1 MEYASHVVAAWMPFQ
16 RTTKFPIINGAGWF
30 KLCTINDR
38 CSVCFLYSNATFTN
52 VIPATYAVCA
62 SKYDNLNLVDC
73 KLIAGESGGNYSNNI
88 KYKIE
93 NDALHFWVRG
103 SAVSP
108 STLVVLTGN
117 LIVDGTIENPPSDA
131 IQPSF

>member
-1 MEYASHVVAAWMPFQ
+1 MPFQ
-16 RTTKFPIINGAGWF
+16 KITRFPINDAMWF

-38 CSVCFLYSNATFTN
+38 HSVCFLYSNVTYTN

-62 SKYDNLNLVDC
+62 SKYDNLNIVDC
-73 KLIAGESGGNYSNNI
+73 KLIAGESGSTYGNNI

-103 SAVSP
+103 SMVFP
-108 STLVVLTGN
+108 STLVVLTGD
-117 LIVDGTIENPPSDA
+117 LSIDGTIENPPSDA
-131 IQPSF
+131 TQPSF

>member
-1 MEYASHVVAAWMPFQ
+1 MPFQ
-16 RTTKFPIINGAGWF
+16 KITRFPINNARWF

-38 CSVCFLYSNATFTN
+38 KSVCFLYCNATFTN

-62 SKYDNLNLVDC
+62 TNYENLSLVDC
-73 KLIAGESGGNYSNNI
+73 KLIAGESGGNYGNNI

-93 NDALHFWVRG
+93 NGALHFWVRG
-103 SAVSP
+103 SMVFP
-108 STLVVLTGN
+108 STLIVLTGD
-117 LIVDGTIENPPSDA
+117 LIIDGTIEGPPSDA

>member
-1 MEYASHVVAAWMPFQ
+1 MPFQ
-16 RTTKFPIINGAGWF
+16 KITRFPINNARWF

-38 CSVCFLYSNATFTN
+38 VSVCFLYSNVTYTN

-62 SKYDNLNLVDC
+62 SKYDNLNIVDC
-73 KLIAGESGGNYSNNI
+73 KLIAGESGSKYGNNI

-93 NDALHFWVRG
+93 NNALHFWVRG
-103 SAVSP
+103 STVTP
-108 STLVVLTGN
+108 STLIVLTGD
-117 LIVDGTIENPPSDA
+117 LSIDGTIENPPSDS